1 MQNASNTPLYSSFV
15 SPHRYLHKP
24 LSLVATQTFPHGIFR
39 LSRFGWFKGFKRNV
53 SALPRFR
60 IDFSNYNHEP
70 IRLMVEFATV
80 GPGVGK
86 PIAGAEMRS
95 LDDVQVNKML
105 LLSSWLRY
113 YGI

>member
-24 LSLVATQTFPHGIFR
+24 LSPVATQTFPHGIFR

-53 SALPRFR
+53 SALPRFGT
-60 IDFSNYNHEP
+60 DCSNYNHELV
-70 IRLMVEFATV
+70 RLMVEFTTV

-86 PIAGAEMRS
+86 PTAGIEMRS
-95 LDDVQVNKML
+95 LHDVKVNKMI
-105 LLSSWLRY
+105 LLSS
-113 YGI
+113 